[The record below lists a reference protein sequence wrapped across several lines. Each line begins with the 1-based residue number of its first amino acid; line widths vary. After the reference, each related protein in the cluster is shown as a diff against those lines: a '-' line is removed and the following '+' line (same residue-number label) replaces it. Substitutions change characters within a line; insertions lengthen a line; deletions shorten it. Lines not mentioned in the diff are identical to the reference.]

1 MLKNRHLAAI
11 LSFTVLFLHCSSQPQ
26 EEFLFKYSN
35 SQPEQH
41 PRSRSMIFFK
51 EELEKRTHGRIK
63 VELYF
68 SAVLGTEFEVQDMV
82 ATGALQGTRGGGFI
96 NANKKYYIF
105 MLPFLVDDWDQA
117 IQLITSDFTRNIN
130 EEARANGYHIPA
142 CGISQGFRAHT
153 NSVRPIETP
162 EDLRGLKMRV
172 PQQEVYVVNARI
184 LGINPQEL
192 PYSEVYMALKTGV
205 VDGQDNAVS
214 NIWDYKVY
222 EVQKYLTLSRYA
234 TGPDPFMVNLE
245 WYNGLP
251 DELKKIF
258 DEVATEAMR
267 YSDQL
272 NREQESHY
280 IKLLS
285 EKLQTNNVTPENLG
299 KFREATRPVYQY
311 FVDRGYFTWDDIHA
325 ARASA
330 RSAQERL
337 K

>member
-1 MLKNRHLAAI
+1 MRKNKFLALAI
-11 LSFTVLFLHCSSQPQ
+11 LLITAMFLHCSGGTP
-26 EEFLFKYSN
+26 EVFVFKYSN

-51 EELEKRTHGRIK
+51 EEVEKRTKGRIK

-82 ATGALQGTRGGGFI
+82 ATGALQGTRGGGFT

-105 MLPFLVDDWDQA
+105 MLPFLVEDWDQA
-117 IQLITSDFTRNIN
+117 IKLITSEFTRKIN
-130 EEARANGYHIPA
+130 EDAKANGYHIPA

-153 NSVRPIETP
+153 NNVRPIETP
-162 EDLRGLKMRV
+162 DDLKGLKLRV
-172 PQQEVYVVNARI
+172 PQQEVFVINARI

-192 PYSEVYMALKTGV
+192 PYSEVYMALRTGV

-222 EVQKYLTLSRYA
+222 EVQKYLTISRYA

-245 WYNGLP
+245 WYNSLP
-251 DELKKIF
+251 DDLKKTF
-258 DEVATEAMR
+258 DTVATEAMR

-272 NREQESHY
+272 NRENEATY
-280 IKLLS
+280 INLLS
-285 EKLQTNNVTPENLG
+285 EKLETNFVTPDNLE
-299 KFREATRPVYQY
+299 KFREATKPVYQY
-311 FVDRGYFTWDDIHA
+311 FVDKGYFTWEDV
-325 ARASA
+325 SQA
-330 RSAQERL
+330 RSSVNE
-337 K
+337 